1 MPEIGNDSLNQAQ
14 NNTSVGA
21 YLENADNVTN
31 ADTVNDNTIDTTF
44 VATDAEPNA
53 SRNPQD
59 TTGQCVINDT
69 RTPILVLFG
78 PSQCG
83 KSMTMVRLVR
93 YLRKKGFT
101 VEPRRD
107 FRPGNDTMY
116 EQRCNE
122 FNRTID
128 TYAPLPGNS
137 WDDYMLASVLDSRGN
152 SVLQILEGP
161 GEAYFSLKTDNPVSN
176 PYPAYFS
183 RIKNCEAPKIWCFF
197 TEPDWR
203 ADQESKKDPNRR
215 AGLSREYVE
224 RIRRTRT
231 FINLRRDK
239 IIILCNK
246 IDTKTQYIT
255 YGRINQ
261 KGVQELVDQQ
271 YNGLFAAFR
280 NTRLI
285 EKWTRP
291 YLCEFVP
298 FSTGD
303 YADGS
308 FTESSDVYPAALLN
322 KILRHKI

>member
-1 MPEIGNDSLNQAQ
+1 MPEIGNDCLNQAQ
-14 NNTSVGA
+14 NNTNAGT

-31 ADTVNDNTIDTTF
+31 ADTVNDNTIDTYF
-44 VATDAEPNA
+44 VATDAESNA
-53 SRNPQD
+53 PRDPQD

-107 FRPGNDTMY
+107 FRPGNDTVY

-128 TYAPLPGNS
+128 TYAPLPGTS
-137 WDDYMLASVLDSRGN
+137 WEDYMLASVFDSKGN
-152 SVLQILEGP
+152 SVLQILEAP
-161 GEAYFSLKTDNPVSN
+161 GEAYFSLNESSPVSN

-197 TEPDWR
+197 TEPDW
-203 ADQESKKDPNRR
+203 KVGKN
-215 AGLSREYVE
+215 GEYVQ
-224 RIRRTRT
+224 RIVGTKS

-261 KGVQELVDQQ
+261 KGVQTLVDQQ

-280 NTRLI
+280 NTRLF

-308 FTESSDVYPAALLN
+308 FSESSDVYPAYLLK